1 VPVSDA
7 AGRHVS
13 GRPTYVTP
21 AIPGPQVNASATSS
35 TEDAMTVD
43 EGNTATAIPV
53 PERYRSAILSSAGFA
68 VAVLLS
74 ISEAMVPGRP
84 FGGVEFINVVLG
96 GVVLAVTYWRGN
108 PWVKLASGVAG
119 ALLQTLASVWTDD
132 RVTSAEWITIAV
144 TLISALM
151 VGAFP
156 NAPELVTGE
165 PGDDVADVEGDAPP
179 SSTYLPPAQ
188 YPGPVD

>member
-1 VPVSDA
+1 MTTDDEKTA
-7 AGRHVS
+7 AG
-13 GRPTYVTP
+13 
-21 AIPGPQVNASATSS
+21 
-35 TEDAMTVD
+35 
-43 EGNTATAIPV
+43 IPV
-53 PERYRSAILSSAGFA
+53 PERYRAAILSSAGFA

-84 FGGVEFINVVLG
+84 FGGIELINVGLG
-96 GVVLAVTYWRGN
+96 AVVLAVTYWRGN

-119 ALLQTLASVWTDD
+119 ALLQTLASAWTDD
-132 RVTSAEWITIAV
+132 RLTSAEWITIAV

-165 PGDDVADVEGDAPP
+165 PGYDVPDEADAPP